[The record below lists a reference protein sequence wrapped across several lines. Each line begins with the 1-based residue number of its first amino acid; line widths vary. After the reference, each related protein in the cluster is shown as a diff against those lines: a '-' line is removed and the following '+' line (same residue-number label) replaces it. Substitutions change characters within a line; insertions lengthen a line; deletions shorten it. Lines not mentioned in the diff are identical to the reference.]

1 MTGSARGDD
10 GQTLGIYIVAVA
22 ALFFLAFA
30 FFAVGQ
36 ASVVRNGAQ
45 TAADSAALSA
55 AREARDGIAADF
67 LKALKAGDLN
77 ALGHLVNGEGID
89 GAGACDAAGVYA
101 ADNNAE
107 VRSCP
112 GPNGPLSYSVGIRT
126 LGTVGNSVVNGT
138 ENMHGT
144 AKATAVVDP
153 LCTVGD
159 KNRDAITFNC
169 DAGKLTVDPTAGDF
183 QLNLAEFFSVHL
195 SD

>member
-1 MTGSARGDD
+1 VG
-10 GQTLGIYIVAVA
+10 

-67 LKALKAGDLN
+67 LDALKAGDTD
-77 ALGHLVNGEGID
+77 ALGHLVKGEGID
-89 GAGACDAAGVYA
+89 GAGACAAAGVYA

-107 VRSCP
+107 VSSCP
-112 GPNGPLSYSVGIRT
+112 GPNGPLSYTIGIRT

-138 ENMHGT
+138 EDIHGT
-144 AKATAVVDP
+144 AKATAVVTP
-153 LCTVGD
+153 LCTVGARQGD
-159 KNRDAITFNC
+159 VITFNC

-195 SD
+195 SE

>member
-1 MTGSARGDD
+1 M
-10 GQTLGIYIVAVA
+10 AVA

-36 ASVVRNGAQ
+36 AAVVRNGAQ

-55 AREARDGIAADF
+55 ARQARDGIAADF
-67 LKALKAGDLN
+67 LDALKAGDLN

-89 GAGACDAAGVYA
+89 DAGACAAAGVYA

-153 LCTVGD
+153 LCTVGGR
-159 KNRDAITFNC
+159 NGNAITFNC

-195 SD
+195 SE